1 MTGMKTFVAAVETGS
16 FTAAAAR
23 MHLSPK
29 LVSKYVGQLEDRL
42 GVRLLH
48 RTTRQLSITSA
59 GQLYYARAA
68 QLIEDLD
75 TLEADVRADVAG
87 LTGTLRL
94 SAPTTFGELH
104 LQPLLLDFAKG
115 HPDLTFDLYL
125 SDRPVD
131 LAEEGFDLAI
141 RIGALRETNMIA
153 RRLAQTQLW
162 CVAHT
167 DYLSQYGTPDT
178 IEALCHHR
186 CIRDSNSRSTTAWP
200 FLVDGHSSRIP
211 VDGPF
216 MVNSAQVVRNLA
228 LAAQGIGLCPDYVVA
243 EDVQA
248 GRLQR
253 LFPQAE
259 TLTLDIHA
267 VFLENRHLPARVRA
281 FVDFVA
287 RRLKQQESF
296 ARLQDD

>member
-1 MTGMKTFVAAVETGS
+1 MDLMTGMKTFVAAVETGS

-104 LQPLLLDFAKG
+104 LQPLLLDFAKD

-125 SDRPVD
+125 SDRSVD

-162 CVAHT
+162 CVANA
-167 DYLSQYGTPDT
+167 DYLAQYGTPDT
-178 IEALCHHR
+178 IEALRHHR

-216 MVNSAQVVRNLA
+216 LGQFGASGAKP
-228 LAAQGIGLCPDYVVA
+228 C
-243 EDVQA
+243 A
-248 GRLQR
+248 GGAGHWPL
-253 LFPQAE
+253 
-259 TLTLDIHA
+259 
-267 VFLENRHLPARVRA
+267 
-281 FVDFVA
+281 
-287 RRLKQQESF
+287 S
-296 ARLQDD
+296 